1 MTPGQAS
8 ARAKSCSGA
17 GAAEVE
23 VELRRL
29 VVDGRHVDV
38 NFDEFHHLH
47 YYLRFLA
54 CSPLGPIEA
63 QSSPL
68 WPYPSLSE
76 PTAKSG
82 LSFGGGRVKEEEA
95 VNGEGRRRWGAS
107 GCSPATLLVVR

>member
-1 MTPGQAS
+1 MCFGEVGQAS

-47 YYLRFLA
+47 YYLRQGQGGGGSERRRKEALGCQRMFTCHLA
-54 CSPLGPIEA
+54 CCSLG
-63 QSSPL
+63 Q
-68 WPYPSLSE
+68 
-76 PTAKSG
+76 
-82 LSFGGGRVKEEEA
+82 
-95 VNGEGRRRWGAS
+95 
-107 GCSPATLLVVR
+107 